1 MNIIHSGLINMY
13 FFLLNKPVKSAAPP
27 LSLLQLWLEFGQ
39 AGLHKCMCWTSE
51 KGERV
56 LREILWC
63 AVKVTLKNP
72 LSPLCLSLALFQ
84 EFVPQTN
91 FSPLAAEST
100 ADNPSTV
107 IHPSL
112 HVTRCHCF
120 YRGNALIFVALG
132 LSDISE
138 MCRRLSAG
146 TNSQTSM
153 RCGTCMW

>member
-1 MNIIHSGLINMY
+1 MNTIHSGVINMCH
-13 FFLLNKPVKSAAPP
+13 FLLNKPVKASVH
-27 LSLLQLWLEFGQ
+27 LSLSSNLSLDAL
-39 AGLHKCMCWTSE
+39 AVLHKCMCWTSE
-51 KGERV
+51 KGER
-56 LREILWC
+56 LLKEILWC
-63 AVKVTLKNP
+63 SVKVTLKKPPP
-72 LSPLCLSLALFQ
+72 LRLCLSLFQ

-91 FSPLAAEST
+91 FPALAAEST

-138 MCRRLSAG
+138 MCEHSLSAG
-146 TNSQTSM
+146 MNRQTSM